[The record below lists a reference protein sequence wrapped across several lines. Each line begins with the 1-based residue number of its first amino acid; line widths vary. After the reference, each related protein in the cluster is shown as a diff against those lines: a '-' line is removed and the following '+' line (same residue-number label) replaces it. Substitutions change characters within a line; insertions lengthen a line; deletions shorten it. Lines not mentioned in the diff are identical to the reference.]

1 MVHRLLKP
9 AFGILLLVLPWLGLS
24 TSPVRAQADSGIS
37 IENPSAGE
45 ALQGIVTITG
55 TNNAQGFGY
64 SEVEFAYSNDS
75 TGTWFLIAT
84 NTSPTTGGVLGTWD
98 TTTITDGNYRL
109 RLRVHLED
117 GSLRDA
123 AIPNLRVRNYTA
135 VETPTPAPTARQP
148 TRVPTITLTPTLF
161 PTPTMLPTNAA
172 ILTRSEITW
181 SAGLGGAVAIL
192 ILAIISLYL
201 WLRRKL

>member
-1 MVHRLLKP
+1 M
-9 AFGILLLVLPWLGLS
+9 
-24 TSPVRAQADSGIS
+24 
-37 IENPSAGE
+37 
-45 ALQGIVTITG
+45 QGIVTITG
-55 TNNAQGFGY
+55 TTDIQGFSY
-64 SEVEFAYSNDS
+64 SEVEFAYSSDP

-84 NTSPTTGGVLGTWD
+84 NNDPITGGTLGTWD

-135 VETPTPAPTARQP
+135 VETPTPAPTARQS

-161 PTPTMLPTNAA
+161 PTPTLLPTNEA
-172 ILTRSEITW
+172 ILTRSEISW
-181 SAGLGGAVAIL
+181 SAGLGGAAAIL
-192 ILAIISLYL
+192 VLAIISLYL
-201 WLRRKL
+201 WVRRKL